1 MQRISFARITNR
13 ASYTQMF
20 CGGRRHHHR
29 TSLYAEPG
37 ETKVGVVFAQ
47 EFPTDEQRA
56 AIAHLANLA
65 TGIDATVIIE
75 FGEGTSPFPGA
86 IPKDHPFASLCTS

>member
-1 MQRISFARITNR
+1 MKRITFARITNR
-13 ASYTQMF
+13 ASYSHFVEADGTIIAIQSMQA
-20 CGGRRHHHR
+20 
-29 TSLYAEPG
+29 LQ
-37 ETKVGVVFAQ
+37 ETIVGVVFAQ

-65 TGIDATVIIE
+65 TGLDPTVIIE

-86 IPKDHPFASLCTS
+86 IPKDHPFTELCTT